1 MNSEHTSKNI
11 FTYIQTH
18 YGENILFKIQK
29 LEKTM
34 IKYSSYTNR
43 LRFSLERSKII
54 LQRAGEVLLQDWIY
68 INNVIRD
75 RLKSSIE
82 QLSGKILEPKT
93 LEEFPLLE
101 RIHKNLYKK
110 SFELTKK
117 ETYKNLVN

>member
-1 MNSEHTSKNI
+1 MSIKGQNI
-11 FTYIQTH
+11 FTYIKTH
-18 YGENILFKIQK
+18 YGENILSKIQK